1 MKCFVWGMFRLL
13 NGEILKWTGQN
24 VGSHKSSSRNKIRI
38 FIYNDAEKLFHLK
51 LGFVSV
57 IYQKF

>member
-38 FIYNDAEKLFHLK
+38 LYKDAEKLFQLE
-51 LGFVSV
+51 
-57 IYQKF
+57 

>member
-1 MKCFVWGMFRLL
+1 MKCFVWGMFCLL

-38 FIYNDAEKLFHLK
+38 FIYNDAEKLFHLE
-51 LGFVSV
+51 LGFFSV
-57 IYQKF
+57 IYQRF